1 LSIYQQLKTKQM
13 NQTDQLESTLSQ
25 LNQKVT
31 LQSGKISELIATY
44 ETVDISPFSIAFNNL
59 VKLNDERLKAFD
71 FNDWKE
77 TARRTLEILTPAEL
91 QVLQQTI
98 QSAVTNDRTVFD
110 QIKFSNVLLSH
121 LKDELGYSEIMPI
134 RFEQLMDYSSKELEA
149 MIPAQKSKYEQMKG
163 FYSAVK
169 SMMANKV
176 LRIAAKSA
184 LLDGDVFIAFWYMAF
199 VRMLLDGT
207 EKALQVLD
215 EGNTALGRRLGA
227 MLSCVLLSELT
238 EAVLIKAEQ
247 RVEF

>member
-13 NQTDQLESTLSQ
+13 NQTDQFESTLSQ

-31 LQSGKISELIATY
+31 LQSEKISELITTY
-44 ETVDISPFSIAFNNL
+44 ETVDISPFSTAFSNL

-77 TARRTLEILTPAEL
+77 TARRTLEIFTPAEL

-98 QSAVTNDRTVFD
+98 QSAVTNDYTVFD
-110 QIKFSNVLLSH
+110 QVKFSNALLSH
-121 LKDELGYSEIMPI
+121 LKDELGFSEVILF
-134 RFEQLMDYSSKELEA
+134 RFEQLIDYSSKQLES
-149 MIPAQKSKYEQMKG
+149 MVPGQKSKYEDMQG

-169 SMMANKV
+169 NMMANKV
-176 LRIAAKSA
+176 LRFAAKSA
-184 LLDGDVFIAFWYMAF
+184 RLDGDVFIAFWYMPF

-207 EKALQVLD
+207 KKALKVLD
-215 EGNTALGRRLGA
+215 EENTDSARRLGA
-227 MLSCVLLSELT
+227 ILSCVLQSELT